1 MENHYA
7 IVTPCY
13 NENETIIKFLLSLE
27 DTLRNIP
34 YHFTVVVVN
43 DCSTDHTLDL
53 LSKFRFKANNLKL
66 DLLSLRVNLGHQ
78 GAIHQGLLYAKG
90 LNVDK
95 FIVMDSDGE
104 DDPHAILNLL
114 VHQEADI
121 VHVVRGKRNERIFF
135 RIAYFFYKLLF
146 RAITKKDMNF
156 GNFCMINRRV
166 LNAATHT
173 SFIHFAAFLSKV
185 RGNHAYITCDRQK
198 RIGGES
204 KMKTSSLIYHAFKS
218 LTEYAEDLLML
229 FLKLFI
235 FLATCFVGLIGYIFY
250 QKFFTDDA
258 ILGWASTMSVGLF
271 NTALIAI
278 GFYVIGI
285 ILLNISHYRNI
296 SSREPLYERIPSK
309 NEHEYLTIF
318 LDA

>member
-7 IVTPCY
+7 IVTPCF

-27 DTLRNIP
+27 DTLQNLP

-43 DCSTDHTLDL
+43 DCSTDNTLELLSKFKFKARNLTLDL
-53 LSKFRFKANNLKL
+53 LA
-66 DLLSLRVNLGHQ
+66 LRVNLGHQ
-78 GAIHQGLLYAKG
+78 GAIYQGLLYARE
-90 LNVDK
+90 LNVER

-114 VHQEADI
+114 LHQEAEI
-121 VHVVRGKRNERIFF
+121 VHVVRGKRNEELFF
-135 RIAYFFYKLLF
+135 RAAYYFYKILF
-146 RAITKKDMNF
+146 KAITKKSMNF
-156 GNFCMINRRV
+156 GNYCMINRRV
-166 LNAATHT
+166 LNAATHA

-185 RGNHAYITCDRQK
+185 RGEHAYITFDRQK

-204 KMKTSSLIYHAFKS
+204 KMKTDSLVYHAFKS
-218 LTEYAEDLLML
+218 LTEYAEDLLMM

-235 FLATCFVGLIGYIFY
+235 LLAGCFVGLMGYIFY
-250 QKFFTDDA
+250 QKLFTDNA

-285 ILLNISHYRNI
+285 ILLNISHYRNTA
-296 SSREPLYERIPSK
+296 SREPLYDRVK
-309 NEHEYLTIF
+309 NKYEHEYS
-318 LDA
+318 